1 MTETSKLKL
10 QLPEDNNTADIAV
23 INANMILLDGAVSA
37 KADLPGADAVKAAPV
52 DGDGVLVADSADGGK
67 PKQVLWSR
75 VKAVLKSYFDALY
88 ALTGHTHTKSEITDF
103 PASMTPTA
111 HKASHKTG
119 GSDAIAPADIG
130 AAAASHSHDERYYK
144 KSEMN
149 VSLSTKLPFSGG
161 TMTGVLTA
169 AEDSSPATA
178 KVRNTSLHASTTNPA
193 AEGAIAWQYS

>member
-75 VKAVLKSYFDALY
+75 VKAVLNSYFDALY
-88 ALTGHTHTKSEITDF
+88 ASKTHKE
-103 PASMTPTA
+103 
-111 HKASHKTG
+111 SHKTG

-130 AAAASHSHDERYYK
+130 AQAEHITR
-144 KSEMN
+144 M
-149 VSLSTKLPFSGG
+149 VSLTATGWSNKSQTVSVSGVTASNTVVLSPAPASQSAYSKAKIVCTAQGSG
-161 TMTGVLTA
+161 TLTFTCETVPTA
-169 AEDSSPATA
+169 A
-178 KVRNTSLHASTTNPA
+178 VNVNVVIL
-193 AEGAIAWQYS
+193 GV